1 MGSIILREV
10 GVATAGKPLFQ
21 DLSFTLADG
30 DRLGL
35 VAGNGAGKS
44 TLLRCLAG
52 LAEPSAGDITRSRG
66 LQVALVPQ
74 DVPATL
80 LDLPLADA
88 LRRAIPPGEREERGW
103 RVDLILDRF
112 EAPAELQGRPLR
124 QLSGGWQRLALI
136 ARAWVAEPDALLL
149 DEPTNHLDL
158 AKIRLLEGWI
168 GEEGAGMPMVI
179 ASHDRAF
186 LDGCTTRTLFLR
198 PERSRLYAHPYSSAR
213 RLLDA
218 DDAADAARAERDGR
232 EAARLRRSAA
242 ERRNIGVN
250 SGSDLALKVSKRLT
264 QRALAIEENARPAH
278 REKNAAVRLA
288 SSGTHAKVLIG
299 LDDVTVRRPDGA
311 ALFRTGKLELKRG
324 ERLLLL
330 GENGVGKSVL
340 VRLLRQALTDPAG
353 VAGIRVSPSVVM
365 GYLDQQMAHL
375 PERDTPHGFIGGLD
389 VGGGRS
395 NAPHLNLSPPR
406 KRGSRASDG
415 TAALDS
421 RFRGNDNGSGWRQGS
436 ASLGDQRI
444 IGLLAG
450 AGFPPD
456 RQRRPIG
463 ELSPGEKARLGLLAL
478 RLTEPNFY
486 LLDEP
491 TNHLDIPGQEQL
503 EAEILAHDASAILVT
518 HDRRF
523 ARAIGTRFL
532 AIARGRLV
540 EVEADDPAWLG

>member
-10 GVATAGKPLFQ
+10 GVSAGKPLFQ

-52 LAEPSAGDITRSRG
+52 LAEPGAGSITTSRG
-66 LQVALVPQ
+66 LRVALVAQ
-74 DVPATL
+74 DVPASL
-80 LDLPLADA
+80 LELPLAEA
-88 LRRAIPPGEREERGW
+88 LRRAIPPDERESNGW
-103 RVDLILDRF
+103 RVDVILDRF
-112 EAPAELQGRPLR
+112 AAPAELHARPLR

-168 GEEGAGMPMVI
+168 GEEGAAMPMVI

-186 LDGCTTRTLFLR
+186 LDGCTNRTLFLR
-198 PERSRLYAHPYSSAR
+198 PERSRLYAHPYSGAR

-218 DDAADAARAERDGR
+218 DDAADAAKAERDGR
-232 EAARLRRSAA
+232 EAARLRRSAS
-242 ERRNIGVN
+242 ERKNIGIN

-264 QRALAIEENARPAH
+264 QRAEAIEEGLRPAH

-299 LDDVTVRRPDGA
+299 LADVTVRRPDGT
-311 ALFRTGKLELKRG
+311 ALFRIGKLELKPG

-330 GENGVGKSVL
+330 GENGVGKSLL
-340 VRLLRQALTDPAG
+340 VRLLRQAVMEG
-353 VAGIRVSPSVVM
+353 GGAGIKVSPSVTM

-375 PERDTPHGFIGGLD
+375 PAQETPHGFIGD
-389 VGGGRS
+389 F
-395 NAPHLNLSPPR
+395 
-406 KRGSRASDG
+406 D
-415 TAALDS
+415 
-421 RFRGNDNGSGWRQGS
+421 
-436 ASLGDQRI
+436 LGDQRVI
-444 IGLLAG
+444 SLLAG
-450 AGFPPD
+450 AGFAPD
-456 RQRRPIG
+456 KQRRAIG

-486 LLDEP
+486 LMDEP

-523 ARAIGTRFL
+523 ARAVGTRFL
-532 AIARGRLV
+532 AIARGRLT
-540 EVEADDPAWLG
+540 EVAADDPAWLG

>member
-1 MGSIILREV
+1 
-10 GVATAGKPLFQ
+10 
-21 DLSFTLADG
+21 
-30 DRLGL
+30 
-35 VAGNGAGKS
+35 
-44 TLLRCLAG
+44 
-52 LAEPSAGDITRSRG
+52 
-66 LQVALVPQ
+66 
-74 DVPATL
+74 
-80 LDLPLADA
+80 
-88 LRRAIPPGEREERGW
+88 
-103 RVDLILDRF
+103 
-112 EAPAELQGRPLR
+112 
-124 QLSGGWQRLALI
+124 
-136 ARAWVAEPDALLL
+136 
-149 DEPTNHLDL
+149 
-158 AKIRLLEGWI
+158 
-168 GEEGAGMPMVI
+168 MVI

-198 PERSRLYAHPYSSAR
+198 PERSRLYAHPYSGAR

-264 QRALAIEENARPAH
+264 QRALAIEESVRPAH

-299 LDDVTVRRPDGA
+299 LEDVTVRRPDGA
-311 ALFRTGKLELKRG
+311 ALFRIGKLELRPG

-330 GENGVGKSVL
+330 GENGVGKSLL
-340 VRLLRQALTDPAG
+340 VRLLRQAVIEG
-353 VAGIRVSPSVVM
+353 GGAGIRVSPSVAM

-375 PERDTPHGFIGGLD
+375 PERDTPHGFIGGLNL
-389 VGGGRS
+389 GKGRS
-395 NAPHLNLSPPR
+395 NAPHPDLSPPR
-406 KRGSRASDG
+406 KRGSSATDSSL
-415 TAALDS
+415 ALDP
-421 RFRGNDNGSGWRQGS
+421 RFRGDDSLSVRARGSS
-436 ASLGDQRI
+436 SLSDQRVI
-444 IGLLAG
+444 SLLAG

-463 ELSPGEKARLGLLAL
+463 ELSPGERARLGLLAL
-478 RLTEPNFY
+478 RLTELNLY

-532 AIARGRLV
+532 AIARGRLT
-540 EVEADDPAWLG
+540 EVEPDDPAWLGRD

>member
-52 LAEPSAGDITRSRG
+52 LAEPSAGSITTSRG

-74 DVPATL
+74 DVPESL
-80 LDLPLADA
+80 LDLPLAEA
-88 LRRAIPPGEREERGW
+88 LRRAIPPGERESLGW

-112 EAPAELQGRPLR
+112 VAPAELHARPLR

-168 GEEGAGMPMVI
+168 GEAGASMPMVI

-186 LDGCTTRTLFLR
+186 LDGCTNRTLFLR
-198 PERSRLYAHPYSSAR
+198 PERSRLYAHPYSAAR

-264 QRALAIEENARPAH
+264 QRAEAIEESVRPAH

-299 LDDVTVRRPDGA
+299 LEDVTVRRPDGA
-311 ALFRTGKLELKRG
+311 ALFRIGKLELKRG

-330 GENGVGKSVL
+330 GENGVGKSLL
-340 VRLLRQALTDPAG
+340 VRLLRQAVMEG
-353 VAGIRVSPSVVM
+353 GGAGIRVSPSVVM

-375 PERDTPHGFIGGLD
+375 PAGDTPHGFIGGFGQD
-389 VGGGRS
+389 DRRTTS
-395 NAPHLNLSPPR
+395 
-406 KRGSRASDG
+406 
-415 TAALDS
+415 
-421 RFRGNDNGSGWRQGS
+421 
-436 ASLGDQRI
+436 
-444 IGLLAG
+444 LLAG

-463 ELSPGEKARLGLLAL
+463 ELSPGERARLGLLAL
-478 RLTEPNFY
+478 RLTEPNLY

-503 EAEILAHDASAILVT
+503 EAEILAHEASAILVT
-518 HDRRF
+518 HDHRF
-523 ARAIGTRFL
+523 ARAIGTRFM
-532 AIARGRLV
+532 AIARGRLT
-540 EVEADDPAWLG
+540 EVDADDPAWLG

>member
-1 MGSIILREV
+1 
-10 GVATAGKPLFQ
+10 
-21 DLSFTLADG
+21 
-30 DRLGL
+30 
-35 VAGNGAGKS
+35 
-44 TLLRCLAG
+44 
-52 LAEPSAGDITRSRG
+52 
-66 LQVALVPQ
+66 
-74 DVPATL
+74 
-80 LDLPLADA
+80 
-88 LRRAIPPGEREERGW
+88 
-103 RVDLILDRF
+103 
-112 EAPAELQGRPLR
+112 
-124 QLSGGWQRLALI
+124 
-136 ARAWVAEPDALLL
+136 VAEPDALLL

-168 GEEGAGMPMVI
+168 GDAGASMPMVI

-198 PERSRLYAHPYSSAR
+198 PERSRLYAHPYSGAR

-232 EAARLRRSAA
+232 EAARLRRGAA

-264 QRALAIEENARPAH
+264 QRALAIEESVRPAH

-299 LDDVTVRRPDGA
+299 LEDVTVRRPDGG
-311 ALFRTGKLELKRG
+311 ALFRIGKLELKRG

-330 GENGVGKSVL
+330 GENGVGKSLL
-340 VRLLRQALTDPAG
+340 VRLLRQAVIEGGGP
-353 VAGIRVSPSVVM
+353 GIRVSPSVTM

-375 PERDTPHGFIGGLD
+375 PAGDTPHGFIAGFD
-389 VGGGRS
+389 
-395 NAPHLNLSPPR
+395 
-406 KRGSRASDG
+406 
-415 TAALDS
+415 
-421 RFRGNDNGSGWRQGS
+421 Q
-436 ASLGDQRI
+436 GDQRTTS
-444 IGLLAG
+444 LLAG

-456 RQRRPIG
+456 PG
-463 ELSPGEKARLGLLAL
+463 SSPGTNREPSRSCRRASGRLGLLAL
-478 RLTEPNFY
+478 RLGGPNLF

-503 EAEILAHDASAILVT
+503 EAEILAQDASAILVT

-523 ARAIGTRFL
+523 ARAVGTRFM

-540 EVEADDPAWLG
+540 AVDADDPAWLG

>member
-10 GVATAGKPLFQ
+10 GVTAGKPLFQ
-21 DLSFTLADG
+21 DLSFTLSEG
-30 DRLGL
+30 DRLGI

-52 LAEPSAGDITRSRG
+52 LAEPSAGSITTSRG
-66 LQVALVPQ
+66 LRVALAAQ
-74 DVPATL
+74 DVPESL
-80 LDLPLADA
+80 FELPLAEA
-88 LRRAIPPGEREERGW
+88 LRRAIPPAEREERGW
-103 RVDLILDRF
+103 RVEVMLDRF
-112 EAPAELQGRPLR
+112 AAPAELRGRPLR

-168 GEEGAGMPMVI
+168 RDEGAAMPMAI

-186 LDGCTTRTLFLR
+186 LDACTNRTLFLR
-198 PERSRLYAHPYSSAR
+198 PERSHLYAHAYSAAR
-213 RLLDA
+213 RLLAA
-218 DDAADAARAERDGR
+218 DDAAEAARAARDKR
-232 EAARLRRSAA
+232 EIARLRRSAS

-250 SGSDLALKVSKRLT
+250 SGSDLALKVSARLN
-264 QRALAIEENARPAH
+264 QRADAIEESLRPTH
-278 REKNAAVRLA
+278 RERAAAVRLA

-299 LDDVTVRRPDGA
+299 LDDVTVRRPDGG
-311 ALFRTGKLELKRG
+311 ALFRTGKLELRRG

-330 GENGVGKSVL
+330 GENGVGKSLL
-340 VRLLRQALTDPAG
+340 VRLLRQAVLDGGGP
-353 VAGIRVSPSVVM
+353 GIRVSPSVAI

-375 PERDTPHGFIGGLD
+375 PAGQTPHGFIGGFN
-389 VGGGRS
+389 V
-395 NAPHLNLSPPR
+395 
-406 KRGSRASDG
+406 
-415 TAALDS
+415 
-421 RFRGNDNGSGWRQGS
+421 
-436 ASLGDQRI
+436 GDQRATS
-444 IGLLAG
+444 LLAG
-450 AGFPPD
+450 AGFPPE

-463 ELSPGEKARLGLLAL
+463 ELSPGERARLGLLAL
-478 RLTEPNFY
+478 RLTEPNLY

-523 ARAIGTRFL
+523 ARTVGTRFA
-532 AIARGRLV
+532 AIARGRLT
-540 EVEADDPAWLG
+540 EVDAEDPAWLG